1 MSRDQ
6 QRLAD
11 YLGHIVE
18 AIERI
23 AHYTEDLSELTFL
36 QDQLIQDAVNRCWRR
51 S

>member
-11 YLGHIVE
+11 YLAHFLE

-23 AHYTEDLSELTFL
+23 ERYTREMAQRAFL
-36 QDQLIQDAVNRCWRR
+36 DNQ
-51 S
+51 